1 MQFKD
6 LSPKVQV
13 CLLGGLLAAVEG
25 ELHKHK
31 SKIANTVNTMMQNVG
46 VGENDLDNLI
56 DTLSEAEQAEM
67 FAYGEYRNT
76 QI

>member
-46 VGENDLDNLI
+46 VGENDLNELIDNL
-56 DTLSEAEQAEM
+56 SETEHAEM

>member
-46 VGENDLDNLI
+46 VGADDLNELI
-56 DTLSEAEQAEM
+56 DGLSEDEHAEM